1 MKTLLETLKY
11 YNLRM
16 NIEQLVI
23 FTILNNIFENIY
35 TIFIIIIIIIIIK
48 TQQKSCFQRNI
59 VEKKIIL
66 TRYLPALVIPY
77 CE

>member
-16 NIEQLVI
+16 KIKQLII
-23 FTILNNIFENIY
+23 FTILNHIFENIY
-35 TIFIIIIIIIIIK
+35 TIIIIIIIIK
-48 TQQKSCFQRNI
+48 TQQKSCQRNI

>member
-16 NIEQLVI
+16 KIKQLII
-23 FTILNNIFENIY
+23 FTILNHVFENIY
-35 TIFIIIIIIIIIK
+35 TIIIIIIIIIK

-66 TRYLPALVIPY
+66 TRYLLALVIPY